1 MVRYM
6 IHTFPNR
13 LWYVENYLI
22 PSMLKQ
28 GIEKSQIVVYNDS
41 KGEGNLRA
49 CMHSFASVDPY
60 DDGTWHLQ
68 DDVCICR
75 NFKILTEALDFG
87 VVCGFSSNMYDGTG
101 KIGPVKREE
110 MWFSFPCIRIPN
122 DYALECSE
130 WVLKYIIG
138 NPVYRKYWENG
149 QNDDW
154 AFRAYMRS
162 FHKDDLVLNLA
173 PNLVDH
179 VDYLLGGT
187 SQKNNRKKWCRAQ
200 YWTDIDLVKELEE
213 SILHG

>member
-6 IHTFPNR
+6 IHTFPKR

-28 GIEKSQIVVYNDS
+28 GIEKPQIIVYNDS

-138 NPVYRKYWENG
+138 NPVYHKYWENG

-187 SQKNNRKKWCRAQ
+187 SQKNSRKKWCRAQ